1 MSRKFRRTVASTL
14 ALAMMAGTV
23 GVMPELQ
30 FSSVVQAADAG
41 ATVSVNLTDASK
53 TTFKPGD
60 TFSVTCD
67 VTDNADGFSALNAY
81 VTYNKKAL
89 SLEKWEYATTDE
101 DDQIHQNI
109 NDPTKSNTKYQ
120 NPDENLSTLVQL
132 YVDQS
137 AVNLTGD
144 QKLSK
149 LTFKVLDGASG
160 DYKIEIGGDPVLQ
173 NGKKVADQN
182 RIVEAN
188 GEKTPLELAPNY
200 KSLTIKVGS
209 EAASPAPTATATA
222 AVTEA
227 TAKTTEAAPTA
238 TPAVTEA
245 TATPAVTE
253 AKPTTA
259 PSIPADA
266 IVLEVGEISGK
277 AGEKVKIPVTA
288 KNVGDGF
295 SALQFDYDIE
305 GDMKIGR
312 GLKGDFGCSWTI
324 GKEEKSAQF
333 LENEG
338 MNITGDGVIGRL
350 EIEIPEKTKD
360 GVYAIKISN
369 IEGSMVNKETGKQVK
384 IDSEKFAS
392 VAGKI
397 IVGDV
402 PTVEPTVSATA
413 AVTEPTTIPTEVT
426 PTKAPAL
433 KEQEVS
439 KSEIEGGLKGPK
451 VDAGV
456 YKVEKAGDTVVIKIK
471 VTDNNDGGFNALNAW
486 LDVDTNIF
494 EIDEKAFEAGDV
506 DDPEN
511 EDGVPYNKT
520 TTNVFKKKDAAE
532 NIETIL
538 ALFSDTENLE
548 GDTVIATIPLKVKA
562 GVKDGFYSL
571 PFDAK
576 GDGGAMS
583 NRVITKD
590 GERKPVVL
598 NPTFLG
604 AIVQVGED
612 EEPAVTTPAVTKA
625 EPAETT
631 PAETKAE
638 PAKTTP
644 AETKAEPAET
654 TPAETKAEP
663 AETTPAETKAEP
675 AETTPAVTKADP
687 TAAPTAKSDAI
698 QIQVGEASGKPG
710 EKIKVEISAKNIGA
724 GFSALQFDYELDD
737 QFKVNRGIKGD
748 FGCSWTV
755 GSKSKSLQFLEA
767 DGMNITGD
775 GVIGK
780 IEIEIPADAKDGEY
794 TFKISNF
801 EGSQVDAATNTQKIL
816 KGDSFEGIAGK
827 IIVNKGT
834 PAPETTPAETKAE
847 PAETTPAETKAE
859 PAETTPAE
867 TKAEPAE
874 TTPAVTDAKVTEVTT
889 PAVSVEPTEEP
900 TAKPTGEPTEPVVGD
915 VDDNGV
921 VNTRDL
927 IALKRYLLLV
937 DKTAP
942 ANGDING
949 DKTIN
954 SIDLV
959 HLVKILLK

>member
-120 NPDENLSTLVQL
+120 NPDANLSTLVQL

-137 AVNLTGD
+137 ATNLTGD

-209 EAASPAPTATATA
+209 EAASPAPTAEVTKATSTPEVTKATSTPEVTKATSTPAVTTATD
-222 AVTEA
+222 
-227 TAKTTEAAPTA
+227 KPTTAPTA
-238 TPAVTEA
+238 TPA
-245 TATPAVTE
+245 
-253 AKPTTA
+253 
-259 PSIPADA
+259 ADA
-266 IVLEVGEISGK
+266 IIIEAGEISGN
-277 AGEKVKIPVTA
+277 AGDKVKIPVTA
-288 KNVGDGF
+288 KNVGSGF

-305 GDMKIGR
+305 GNMKIGR

-324 GKEEKSAQF
+324 GKTEKSAQF

-350 EIEIPEKTKD
+350 EIEIPAGTKD
-360 GVYAIKISN
+360 GVYEVKFSN
-369 IEGSMVNKETGKQVK
+369 IEGSTVDKTTGKQVK
-384 IDSEKFAS
+384 IESGKFAA
-392 VAGKI
+392 VTGKI

-413 AVTEPTTIPTEVT
+413 AVTEPTTIPTSVT
-426 PTKAPAL
+426 PTKAPEL

-439 KSEIEGGLKGPK
+439 KSEIAGGLKGPK

-456 YKVEKAGDTVVIKIK
+456 YKVSKAGETVKIKIK

-511 EDGVPYNKT
+511 EDSVAYNKT

-532 NIETIL
+532 NIETVL

-583 NRVITKD
+583 NRITENGGD
-590 GERKPVVL
+590 RKPVVL

-604 AIVQVGED
+604 AIVQVGEV
-612 EEPAVTTPAVTKA
+612 EPAVTTPAVTKA

-644 AETKAEPAET
+644 AETKAEPAKT

-663 AETTPAETKAEP
+663 AKTTPAETKAEP

-737 QFKVNRGIKGD
+737 QFKVSRGIKGD

-755 GSKSKSLQFLEA
+755 GKKSKSLQFLEA
-767 DGMNITGD
+767 DGMNITKD

-794 TFKISNF
+794 EFKLSNF
-801 EGSQVDAATNTQKIL
+801 EGSQVDKATNKQNIL
-816 KGDSFEGIAGK
+816 KGENFEGIAGK

-859 PAETTPAE
+859 PAKTTPAETKAEPAETTPAE

-874 TTPAVTDAKVTEVTT
+874 TTPAETKAEPTT
-889 PAVSVEPTEEP
+889 PPTVKPTDPTE
-900 TAKPTGEPTEPVVGD
+900 AAVGD

-927 IALKRYLLLV
+927 IALKRYLLLA

-942 ANGDING
+942 VNGDVNG
-949 DKTIN
+949 DKVIN
-954 SIDLV
+954 SLDLIR
-959 HLVKILLK
+959 LVKILLK

>member
-120 NPDENLSTLVQL
+120 NPDANLSTLVQL

-137 AVNLTGD
+137 ATNLTGD

-259 PSIPADA
+259 PTATPAADA
-266 IVLEVGEISGK
+266 IIIEAGEISGK
-277 AGEKVKIPVTA
+277 AGDKVKIPVTA
-288 KNVGDGF
+288 KNVGGGF

-324 GKEEKSAQF
+324 GKTEKSAQF

-350 EIEIPEKTKD
+350 EIEIPAGTKD
-360 GVYAIKISN
+360 GVYEVKFSN
-369 IEGSMVNKETGKQVK
+369 IEGSTVDKTTGKQVK
-384 IDSEKFAS
+384 IESEKFAA
-392 VAGKI
+392 VTGKI

-426 PTKAPAL
+426 PTKSPAL

-456 YKVEKAGDTVVIKIK
+456 YKVKKAGDTVVIKIK

-511 EDGVPYNKT
+511 EDSVAYNKT
-520 TTNVFKKKDAAE
+520 TTNVFKKGSAAE
-532 NIETIL
+532 NIQTIL

-548 GDTVIATIPLKVKA
+548 GDAVIATIPLKVKE

-654 TPAETKAEP
+654 TPA
-663 AETTPAETKAEP
+663 
-675 AETTPAVTKADP
+675 VTKADP

-698 QIQVGEASGKPG
+698 QIQVGEVTGKPG
-710 EKIKVEISAKNIGA
+710 EKVKLNISAKNVGA

-780 IEIEIPADAKDGEY
+780 IEIEIPADAKNGEY

-827 IIVNKGT
+827 IIVNDGKT
-834 PAPETTPAETKAE
+834 AE
-847 PAETTPAETKAE
+847 ETKAE

-874 TTPAVTDAKVTEVTT
+874 TTPAV
-889 PAVSVEPTEEP
+889 SVEPTEEP
-900 TAKPTGEPTEPVVGD
+900 TAKPTEPVVGD

>member
-663 AETTPAETKAEP
+663 AETTPA
-675 AETTPAVTKADP
+675 VTKADP

-874 TTPAVTDAKVTEVTT
+874 TTPAVTDAQVTEVTT